1 MMRKSEIYYIFDPI
15 TQEKREITYSK
26 LSGITGLD
34 KSTLYGYKNDARKI
48 QCINCYFLKG
58 DITRKELDVLAQ
70 KEVIEK
76 EIWKQI
82 KGTVRKYECSDCG
95 RVREILEDGR
105 KVILHIVQK
114 KNAAYVNIDKKV
126 MMLARI
132 IYETFSG
139 KSLKDKF
146 VYHKDGNK
154 SNNCYYN
161 LSEELYWNN
170 VRKLASLR
178 SKPVIRI
185 NCDTGERQEFENI
198 TKAAKESFVSIS
210 LISLAV
216 REKEKKIHGGYLWER
231 DDIEC

>member
-1 MMRKSEIYYIFDPI
+1 MSKSSQKFYIFDPI
-15 TQEKREITYSK
+15 TQEKREITYEK
-26 LSGITGLD
+26 LSGITGLN
-34 KSTLYGYKNDARKI
+34 KSTLYGYKNDVRKI
-48 QCINCYFLKG
+48 QCINCYFLKE
-58 DITRKELDVLAQ
+58 DITRKELDILAQ

-76 EIWKQI
+76 EIWKPI

-146 VYHKDGNK
+146 VYHKDINK
-154 SNNCYYN
+154 ANNSYYN
-161 LSEELYWNN
+161 LQEEKEWKNI
-170 VRKLASLR
+170 RKLATPR
-178 SKPVIRI
+178 DKPVIRI
-185 NCDTGERQEFENI
+185 DPVTGEKEYFESM
-198 TKAAKESFVSIS
+198 TEAAKESLVSPS
-210 LISLAV
+210 LVSLAV
-216 REKEKKIHGGYLWER
+216 KQGKIRGGYIWER
-231 DDIEC
+231 DDIKI

>member
-1 MMRKSEIYYIFDPI
+1 MKQYLLFDPI
-15 TQEKREITYSK
+15 TQEKTEITYEK
-26 LSGITGLD
+26 LTGILGTT
-34 KSTLYGYKNDARKI
+34 KSSLARYKREQTKI
-48 QCINCYFLKG
+48 KSINCYFLEN
-58 DITRKELDVLAQ
+58 TVSRKQLDELAQ

-76 EIWKQI
+76 EIWKPI
-82 KGTVRKYECSDCG
+82 KGTVRKYECSDWG
-95 RVREILEDGR
+95 RVREILEDGTY
-105 KVILHIVQK
+105 KILHIVQK
-114 KNAAYVNIDKKV
+114 KMGAYVCIDKKTII
-126 MMLARI
+126 LSRL

-161 LSEELYWNN
+161 LSEELNWNN

-210 LISLAV
+210 LISLAI

>member
-1 MMRKSEIYYIFDPI
+1 MRKSEIYYIFNPI

-34 KSTLYGYKNDARKI
+34 KSTLYGYKNDVRKI

-58 DITRKELDVLAQ
+58 DITRKELDILAQ

-76 EIWKQI
+76 EIWKPI
-82 KGTVRKYECSDCG
+82 KGTVRKYECSDWG
-95 RVREILEDGR
+95 RVREILEDGTY
-105 KVILHIVQK
+105 KILHIVQK
-114 KNAAYVNIDKKV
+114 KMGAYVCIDKKTII
-126 MMLARI
+126 LSRL
-132 IYETFSG
+132 IYETFSC

-161 LSEELYWNN
+161 LSEELNWNN

-210 LISLAV
+210 LISLAI